1 MTADDKRS
9 YTRASTLLPAKVR
22 RLSPTEREGLACRIV
37 TGGIVIDDGPPP
49 PVEDEKLNL
58 WLNMINAKLDYLIR
72 LSPSGQEGVV
82 YTELEPLNIS
92 GGGMSLVTKEH
103 FTLGEMVE
111 IKIVIRIYPPK
122 ILYLYGNIVR
132 IEAMPDR
139 AGVYTLGIKF
149 SWMRDDIRDE
159 ILKFDF
165 KGHRQ
170 KMMARK
176 FESNGPSSSDAVG

>member
-9 YTRASTLLPAKVR
+9 YT
-22 RLSPTEREGLACRIV
+22 TEREGLACRIV